1 MHITPKAIITLI
13 ITYIICNGLRY
24 TVAKIIEIIKK
35 IYKVLKGDCSDELLN
50 KYEEL
55 KNINPIDKLKDFYNS
70 IDEEDEE

>member
-24 TVAKIIEIIKK
+24 TVAKIIEVIKK
-35 IYKVLKGDCSDELLN
+35 IYKVLKGDYSDELLN

-55 KNINPIDKLKDFYNS
+55 KSINPIDKLKDFYNS
-70 IDEEDEE
+70 IEDEDNE

>member
-24 TVAKIIEIIKK
+24 TVAKIIEVIKK
-35 IYKVLKGDCSDELLN
+35 IYKVLKGDYSDKLLN

-55 KNINPIDKLKDFYNS
+55 KSINPIDKLKDFYNS
-70 IDEEDEE
+70 IEDEDNE